1 VKRLEGAIG
10 STPVGRGAGEL
21 SSVSVGETAPFVVM
35 AKPVGPACNL
45 ACGYCYYLQTA
56 EMYERHHEFRM
67 SDATLERFVRQFIEA
82 SPGPEV
88 HFVWHGG
95 EPTLAGLPF
104 FQRAVALQR
113 RYLPTGWR
121 CWNNLQ
127 TNGTLLDDAW
137 CAFLA
142 EEGFEVGLSVDGP
155 AILHDAQ
162 RPDHQGRG
170 SAERVAAGLR
180 RLLAHGVEPDLLC
193 TVTAATAAQPLAVYR
208 ALREMGSTF
217 IQFIPIVRPVA
228 GGLSAESVSAQAY
241 GEFLCAVFDEWIRRD
256 LGQIVVQFFA
266 ESYRAWA
273 GRQPTLC
280 SLAET
285 CGSVLVVEHDGAVY
299 ACDHFVR
306 DSHRLGTIETTH
318 LGTLARA
325 PEQLRFGQQKRDS
338 LPAQCRSCPWL
349 FACGGGCPKDRL
361 AVTDRGE
368 PGLNV
373 LCEGLRTFYQHADP
387 LLRRMVA
394 LGSRPSALKD
404 ELRAE
409 EQRRWRGVGRN
420 DPCPCGSG
428 RKAKRCCWPNRP

>member
-1 VKRLEGAIG
+1 M
-10 STPVGRGAGEL
+10 SVGRPPLRGDGQTRWPRL
-21 SSVSVGETAPFVVM
+21 QPSVR
-35 AKPVGPACNL
+35 
-45 ACGYCYYLQTA
+45 GYCYYLQTA

-67 SDATLERFVRQFIEA
+67 SDAILERFVRQFIEA

-121 CWNNLQ
+121 CWNNIQ

-170 SAERVAAGLR
+170 SAGGWPLAGGCWRMGWTGPTLHR
-180 RLLAHGVEPDLLC
+180 HRSD
-193 TVTAATAAQPLAVYR
+193 AAQPLAVYR

-306 DSHRLGTIETTH
+306 DCIDS
-318 LGTLARA
+318 ARS
-325 PEQLRFGQQKRDS
+325 RR
-338 LPAQCRSCPWL
+338 
-349 FACGGGCPKDRL
+349 
-361 AVTDRGE
+361 
-368 PGLNV
+368 
-373 LCEGLRTFYQHADP
+373 RT
-387 LLRRMVA
+387 
-394 LGSRPSALKD
+394 
-404 ELRAE
+404 
-409 EQRRWRGVGRN
+409 
-420 DPCPCGSG
+420 
-428 RKAKRCCWPNRP
+428 